1 MIINLLIDQ
10 FTLSAYYPALV
21 CIRRLF
27 RLDLGRSNNQLK
39 GLIFMHSIHRFSYL
53 CLILSVLG
61 GCSSLPSQKPKPVEE
76 PLVILPE
83 VIEPELIEKP
93 PENLWIDIVGGYGLP
108 EISDQKIDKNLRWIS
123 KHPSY
128 MNKVTKQGEPFL
140 FYIVQQMRENEIPL
154 ELTLIPIV
162 ESAFNPF
169 VQSRSKALG
178 LWQFVPRTGRHFG
191 LQQNALYDSR
201 RDVIASTDA
210 AVRYLKHLNKLF
222 DGDWL
227 LTMAAYNAGEGTVK
241 RAMAK
246 NKKQGKP
253 TDFWSLS
260 LSKQTQHYVPQI
272 IALSKVVADP
282 IKYNLNLNAIP
293 NDPYF
298 TKVNISKT
306 IDMAQAAKMANI
318 NPDIMRQL
326 NAGHT
331 KWITTQNGPYEILV
345 PIQNLEAFNN
355 MLPNLP
361 VATIPAH
368 ELKALMSATTY
379 VVKSGDSLWTIAR
392 KHKTSV
398 KNLQLLNNLT
408 AKSIIKPGQ
417 KLKVSTP

>member
-1 MIINLLIDQ
+1 
-10 FTLSAYYPALV
+10 
-21 CIRRLF
+21 
-27 RLDLGRSNNQLK
+27 
-39 GLIFMHSIHRFSYL
+39 MHLIHRFSFL
-53 CLILSVLG
+53 LFVIFFVN
-61 GCSSLPSQKPKPVEE
+61 GCTSLPTNKTDIPEE
-76 PLVILPE
+76 PIVLEP
-83 VIEPELIEKP
+83 IEPEPEIVLVAE
-93 PENLWIDIVGGYGLP
+93 PENLWAEIVEGYGLP
-108 EISDQKIDKNLRWIS
+108 EISDQKIDKNLRWLA
-123 KHPSY
+123 KHPNY

-140 FYIVQQMRENEIPL
+140 FYIAQQMRENEIPM

-178 LWQFVPRTGRHFG
+178 LWQFVPRTGHHFG
-191 LQQNALYDSR
+191 LKQNPLYDSR

-331 KWITTQNGPYEILV
+331 KWITTQNGPQELLV
-345 PIQNLEAFNN
+345 PIRNLEAFNN
-355 MLPNLP
+355 ILPNLP

-398 KNLQLLNNLT
+398 KNIQQLNNLT

>member
-1 MIINLLIDQ
+1 M
-10 FTLSAYYPALV
+10 
-21 CIRRLF
+21 
-27 RLDLGRSNNQLK
+27 
-39 GLIFMHSIHRFSYL
+39 FMYSIHRFSFL
-53 CLILSVLG
+53 LSIILLILS
-61 GCSSLPSQKPKPVEE
+61 GCSSLPSNKNETIEE
-76 PLVILPE
+76 PLVLVPIE
-83 VIEPELIEKP
+83 EPE
-93 PENLWIDIVGGYGLP
+93 PEIVEEAPDNLWVDIVDGYGLP
-108 EISDQKIDKNLRWIS
+108 EIPDQKIDKNLRWLS
-123 KHPSY
+123 KHQNY

-140 FYIVQQMRENEIPL
+140 FYIAQQLRENEIPL
-154 ELTLIPIV
+154 ELSLIPIV

-178 LWQFVPRTGRHFG
+178 LWQFVPRTGHYFG
-191 LQQNALYDSR
+191 LQQNALYDGR

-227 LTMAAYNAGEGTVK
+227 LTMAAYNAGEGRVK
-241 RAMAK
+241 RAMAH

-253 TDFWSLS
+253 TDFWSLP

-272 IALSKVVADP
+272 IALSRVVAAP
-282 IKYNLNLNAIP
+282 EKYNINLQPIA

-306 IDMAQAAKMANI
+306 IDMAEAAKMARIDPN
-318 NPDIMRQL
+318 IMRQL

-331 KWITTQNGPYEILV
+331 KSIVAPNAPKDLLV
-345 PIQNLEAFNN
+345 PIVNLEEFHNI
-355 MLPNLP
+355 LPNLP

-392 KHKTSV
+392 KHKTNV
-398 KNLQLLNNLT
+398 RNLQLLNNLT